1 MAIKARYIVIF
12 KNIVATMLVTM
23 FFYCCS
29 SKGGNGSAINF
40 SEVAQG
46 VGKEVVVKYTD
57 SGRLVAVLKAPIFK
71 DFTHIDFPYR
81 EFPKGVELVV
91 FDQKGGKSTVQA
103 DFGIQY
109 EKTSL
114 VDLSGNV
121 RIVTADSI
129 LINAPQLYWDQKL
142 HWLYTDNDYKA
153 VLKNGAKNK
162 GAGFDVNEDFT
173 NFKSRTNVGTQILN
187 E

>member
-1 MAIKARYIVIF
+1 
-12 KNIVATMLVTM
+12 MLVTM

-29 SKGGNGSAINF
+29 PKGSNNTTINF
-40 SEVAQG
+40 NEVAQG

-57 SGRLVAVLKAPIFK
+57 SGKLVAIMKAPIFK

-81 EFPKGVELVV
+81 EFPKGVELIV
-91 FDQKGGKSTVQA
+91 FDKKGGKSTIEA

-109 EKTSL
+109 EETSL

-121 RIVTADSI
+121 KIVTADSI
-129 LINAPQLYWDQKL
+129 LVNAPQLYWDQKL
-142 HWLYTDNDYKA
+142 HWLFTDNEYSA

-173 NFKSRTNVGTQILN
+173 NFKSRTNVGTQVLK